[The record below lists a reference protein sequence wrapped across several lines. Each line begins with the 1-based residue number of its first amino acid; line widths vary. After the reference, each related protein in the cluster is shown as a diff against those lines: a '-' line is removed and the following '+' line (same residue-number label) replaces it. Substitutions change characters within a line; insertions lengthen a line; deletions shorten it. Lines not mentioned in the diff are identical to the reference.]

1 MGEIL
6 VKEKDIVAPGDIMTT
21 GMDFIPADGAIRDG
35 ENIVA
40 AQLGIADVKGRLVKV
55 IPLNGVYIPKRDD
68 IVIGRVIDMT
78 FSSWFVNVRYAYD
91 AVLSL
96 KDASSDFIERGA
108 DLSAY
113 FAIGDAVVA
122 KVSNV
127 NKSMAIDITMKGPGL
142 RKLTTGTIVEITPQ
156 KIPRVVGKQ
165 GSMISMIKEHT
176 GCQIIAAQNGRVWV
190 SGKDAKDERL
200 AIKAIKFIEDNAHKS
215 GLTDKVKEFLTQG
228 ASQ

>member
-176 GCQIIAAQNGRVWV
+176 GCQIIAAQNGRVWI

>member
-6 VKEKDIVAPGDIMTT
+6 VKEKDIVAPGDVMAT
-21 GMDFIPADGAIRDG
+21 GMDFVPADGAIREG
-35 ENIVA
+35 ENILA
-40 AQLGIADVKGRLVKV
+40 AQVGIADIKGRLVKV

-127 NKSMAIDITMKGPGL
+127 NKAMAIDITMKGPGL
-142 RKLTTGTIVEITPQ
+142 RKLTSGTIIEITPQ

-165 GSMISMIKEHT
+165 GSMISMIKDYT
-176 GCQIIAAQNGRVWV
+176 GCQIIAAQNGRLWV
-190 SGKDAKDERL
+190 SGKESKDERL
-200 AIKAIKFIEDNAHKS
+200 AISAIRFIEDNAHMS
-215 GLTDKVKEFLTQG
+215 GLTDKVKEFLTRG
-228 ASQ
+228 AKQ

>member
-6 VKEKDIVAPGDIMTT
+6 VKEKDIVAPGDVMAT
-21 GMDFIPADGAIRDG
+21 GMDFIPADGAIREGD
-35 ENIVA
+35 NILA
-40 AQLGIADVKGRLVKV
+40 AQVGIADVKGRLVKV

-122 KVSNV
+122 KVCNV

-142 RKLTTGTIVEITPQ
+142 RKLTTGTIIEITPQ

-176 GCQIIAAQNGRVWV
+176 DCHIIAAQNGRVWV
-190 SGKDAKDERL
+190 SGNDSEKERL
-200 AIKAIKFIEDNAHKS
+200 AINAIKFIEDNAHMS
-215 GLTDKVKEFLTQG
+215 GLTDKVKGFLTQG
-228 ASQ
+228 AKK

>member
-78 FSSWFVNVRYAYD
+78 FSSWVVNVRYAYD